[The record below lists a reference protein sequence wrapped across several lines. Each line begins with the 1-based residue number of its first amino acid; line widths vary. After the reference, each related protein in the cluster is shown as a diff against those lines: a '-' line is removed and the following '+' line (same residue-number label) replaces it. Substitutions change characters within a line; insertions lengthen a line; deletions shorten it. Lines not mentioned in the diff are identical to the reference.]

1 MNTNMFNKFKKYI
14 NGTSVKSVK
23 RQCIAN
29 TLSCVII
36 ELLDCEDNLKTIVVA
51 DRALVSFDKGL
62 YFHID
67 KCDEIDTLILSLI
80 SDF

>member
-1 MNTNMFNKFKKYI
+1 MSNYMINNFKKYI
-14 NGTSVKSVK
+14 NGTSVKSVT
-23 RQCIAN
+23 RQCVAN

-36 ELLDCEDNLKTIVVA
+36 TLVDINSIEKVVVVA
-51 DRALVSFDKGL
+51 DRALVSYDNGF

-67 KCDEIDTLILSLI
+67 KGDEIDTLILSLI